1 MQFGSKRKISLCRSL
16 FFIVLQKIKY
26 ANVLQLHPKN
36 AADSP
41 HFSIHGYFFMTA
53 HLPVSLVS
61 GFYTHLMEKVAY
73 KRIQILEPRT
83 FSWYLCPSLT
93 QPGGVAAL
101 SSPSATQT
109 LIKYTSLVS
118 GLSGLVEEER
128 LRRRE
133 SSGGEEPA
141 GQRSLTCEGAR
152 GRMER
157 KREEEVWKTQA
168 NTTACM
174 TFINHPI

>member
-1 MQFGSKRKISLCRSL
+1 
-16 FFIVLQKIKY
+16 
-26 ANVLQLHPKN
+26 
-36 AADSP
+36 
-41 HFSIHGYFFMTA
+41 
-53 HLPVSLVS
+53 
-61 GFYTHLMEKVAY
+61 MEKVADKTLKTLK
-73 KRIQILEPRT
+73 KRYTHTDSRT
-83 FSWYLCPSLT
+83 FPWYLCPSLT

-101 SSPSATQT
+101 SSTSATQT
-109 LIKYTSLVS
+109 LIKYTPLVS

-128 LRRRE
+128 LRQRE